1 MIRLLLIDID
11 GTLVGDDKLIPA
23 KNRKAIHSLLAKKII
38 VTLVTG
44 RNYHSSKEVLDTL
57 HEDVPIVFQNGA
69 FIYRPISKTII
80 TKKYLQPNIAEFLLK
95 KGRENN
101 LYTLLYTD
109 FLESIDMYIETK
121 YAGIYEK
128 YLERNQYRMQLVPDL
143 LDIPR
148 HSISEV
154 VFLGQEDNIQKIN
167 ADTEF
172 MFPGQF
178 SPIKS
183 FDAAGEIF
191 FEFFGKSVSKS
202 NSVLFLSEYFQI
214 PLSDIM
220 FIGDSYN
227 DIEAMKIVGMPVA
240 MGNAI
245 KEVKELAGFISKT
258 NNDAGVA
265 HAIESLL

>member
-11 GTLVGDDKLIPA
+11 GTLVGDDKLIPD

-44 RNYHSSKEVLDTL
+44 RNYHSSKEVLDAL

-69 FIYRPISKTII
+69 FIYRPISKTVIS
-80 TKKYLQPNIAEFLLK
+80 KKYLHPEIAKFLIE

-101 LYTLLYTD
+101 LYILLYTD
-109 FLESIDMYIETK
+109 FLETIDMYIETK
-121 YAGIYEK
+121 YAGVYEK

-148 HSISEV
+148 NAISEV
-154 VFLGQEDNIQKIN
+154 VFLGKENCIQKIYVE
-167 ADTEF
+167 AESR
-172 MFPGQF
+172 FPGQF

-191 FEFFGKSVSKS
+191 FEFFAPSVSKA
-202 NSVLFLSEYFQI
+202 NSVLLLSDYFKI

-245 KEVKELAGFISKT
+245 QEVKDLAGFICKS